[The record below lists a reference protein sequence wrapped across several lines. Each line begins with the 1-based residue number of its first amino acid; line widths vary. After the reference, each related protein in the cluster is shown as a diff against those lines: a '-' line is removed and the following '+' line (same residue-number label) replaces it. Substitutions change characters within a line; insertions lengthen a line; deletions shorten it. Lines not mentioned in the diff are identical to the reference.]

1 MTAPSRRLFWSGL
14 SGLLFACTLLSS
26 LLGSEARAEALS
38 RTESRA
44 IQAAVQRQFDA
55 FERDDAAA
63 AFAIA
68 STATRAQFGS
78 AEKFMSIVKEQ
89 YRPVYRHRIAFFA
102 AAERVDGAVVQ
113 TVRLTD
119 ADDRVWEAVYQLQ
132 READGQWHIVGCQLV
147 ETKNVST

>member
-1 MTAPSRRLFWSGL
+1 MTDFSIRSLRSSLPGLLLQGVLLLGLWSG
-14 SGLLFACTLLSS
+14 A
-26 LLGSEARAEALS
+26 ARAEVIS

-78 AEKFMSIVKEQ
+78 AEKFMLIVKEQ
-89 YRPVYRHRIAFFA
+89 YRAVYRHRIAFFA
-102 AAERVDGAVVQ
+102 VAERIEGAVLQ